1 MDEWMSGGMN
11 ENGAG
16 RWVGFFVPH
25 PGGMDC
31 VSHGAGITQIRIL
44 AQRRQVAENFLFFG
58 ETIANLGLGL
68 TWG

>member
-1 MDEWMSGGMN
+1 MSGGMD

-16 RWVGFFVPH
+16 RWVGFFIRRLRRF
-25 PGGMDC
+25 
-31 VSHGAGITQIRIL
+31 SQIRIL
-44 AQRRQVAENFLFFG
+44 APSETTTTKVSQGRQRRQVAENFLFFG